1 MKYQTKKVSKDHYF
15 SIDNDLEEINLK
27 TKNLGK
33 ESKRPSKKIPYES
46 VLGKRSNMNI
56 KISNAN
62 HEKDTLSIYQFD
74 KLKYENAISVS
85 NISNRDL
92 DYFLSIKE
100 KNEEDPNESQLEKN
114 IENLSKESKK
124 EEKNI
129 MMLIKI
135 KMKSKRCFKKSSLN
149 IFFQKIANFT
159 AKEMNRLGECNVKL
173 IINKD
178 SDTLSFSNPKRLKN
192 KTENLDT
199 EQKTFIGVKYL

>member
-74 KLKYENAISVS
+74 KLKYEKAISVS
-85 NISNRDL
+85 DISNRDL
-92 DYFLSIKE
+92 DYFLSMKE
-100 KNEEDPNESQLEKN
+100 KNEEQTKKIEKF
-114 IENLSKESKK
+114 SKKIKSRKSKK